1 MESRNHCQPSVFEL
15 LIIRRG
21 LEARFFAESL
31 SEWWHAFVDA
41 FQIASQSLPE
51 GPERDHAIELFAES
65 LAWLGF
71 AVPDGED
78 TLAAVLKRNVGA
90 LDFSLQRLSSNNT
103 SRNPAR
109 TVATWIEDHYS
120 EYVTL
125 ATLAGV
131 ASVSEKALRM
141 AFLVRY
147 QCSPQEYLN
156 RVRLARAGAL
166 ISQGVKREV
175 AARLVGLSR
184 ISLYR
189 KERKSSLIARRR
201 NRRLPGQDHSQAAH
215 KSEIDTRLCETA
227 TLFFLKRRAAKRKV
241 GSGEGG

>member
-1 MESRNHCQPSVFEL
+1 MESRNRCQPSVFEL

-21 LEARFFAESL
+21 LEARFFAESPL
-31 SEWWHAFVDA
+31 EWWHAFVDA
-41 FQIASQSLPE
+41 FQMASQSLPE

-78 TLAAVLKRNVGA
+78 TLAAVLKRNVGTV
-90 LDFSLQRLSSNNT
+90 DFSLQQLSSDNT

-125 ATLAGV
+125 AALAGV
-131 ASVSEKALRM
+131 ASLSEKALRM
-141 AFLVRY
+141 AFLARY

-184 ISLYR
+184 SSLYR
-189 KERKSSLIARRR
+189 KERRNSL
-201 NRRLPGQDHSQAAH
+201 
-215 KSEIDTRLCETA
+215 C
-227 TLFFLKRRAAKRKV
+227 RKEKKQKTCNPRPQSV
-241 GSGEGG
+241 GLVHPQSGS